1 MIGDFYSDYL
11 GHQTF
16 IAFDTETTGMWAP
29 ANRLVELSAV
39 KFNLNKGEIDRFDS
53 LINPQREIPQEVID
67 IHGITN
73 LMIADAPYTIEVLKQ
88 FYDFCQPDDILI
100 AHNAPFDIS
109 FVSLE
114 SARSELELID
124 NPIVGTVDIFQ
135 KFFPGMR
142 SYSLLNLVQTLGFGV
157 SQDHRALSDAQY
169 VFQLFSLA
177 AEKFSQLQSFKE
189 FAKLHKIHRF
199 KDLKYEE
206 TDLPDEFAQINI
218 AVRDNK
224 KIEIDYEQPKSRSTQ
239 KRIIQPQRIHKL
251 GANYYIEAYCETVE
265 ADRTFRLDRI
275 KSFKLLLL

>member
-11 GHQTF
+11 SRQTF

-39 KFNLNKGEIDRFDS
+39 KFNLREGEIDRFDT
-53 LINPQREIPQEVID
+53 LINPQRDIPNEVVE

-73 LMIADAPYTIEVLKQ
+73 LMVADAPYAIDVLKD
-88 FYDFCQPDDILI
+88 FYQFCQPDDILI

-109 FVSLE
+109 FVALE
-114 SARSELELID
+114 AARSELELID
-124 NPIVGTVDIFQ
+124 NPIVDTVEIFQ
-135 KFFPGMR
+135 KFYPGMR
-142 SYSLLNLVQTLGFGV
+142 SYSLLNLVQTLGFGL
-157 SQDHRALSDAQY
+157 SQEHRALADALY
-169 VFQLFSLA
+169 VYQLFSLA

-189 FAKLHKIHRF
+189 FAKLHKIYRL

-206 TDLPDEFAQINI
+206 ATLPDEFAQINI

-224 KIEIDYEQPKSRSTQ
+224 KIEIDYEQPKNRTIQ

-251 GANYYIEAYCETVE
+251 GMNYYIEAYCETVA

-275 KSFKLLLL
+275 KSFRLLLI

>member
-11 GHQTF
+11 SRQTF

-39 KFNLNKGEIDRFDS
+39 KFNLKEGELDRFDT
-53 LINPQREIPQEVID
+53 LINPQRDIPNEVIE

-73 LMIADAPYTIEVLKQ
+73 LMIADAPYAVDALKD
-88 FYDFCQPDDILI
+88 FYQFCQPDDILI

-109 FVSLE
+109 FVALE
-114 SARSELELID
+114 SARSELDLIE
-124 NPIVGTVDIFQ
+124 NPIVDTVDIFQ
-135 KFFPGMR
+135 KFYPGMR
-142 SYSLLNLVQTLGFGV
+142 SYSLLNLVQTLGFGI
-157 SQDHRALSDAQY
+157 SQDHRALSDAHY
-169 VFQLFSLA
+169 VYQLFSLA

-189 FAKLHKIHRF
+189 FAKLHKIYRL

-206 TDLPDEFAQINI
+206 AELPEEFAQINV

-224 KIEIDYEQPKSRSTQ
+224 KIEIDYEQPKNRTTQ

-275 KSFKLLLL
+275 KSFRLLLI